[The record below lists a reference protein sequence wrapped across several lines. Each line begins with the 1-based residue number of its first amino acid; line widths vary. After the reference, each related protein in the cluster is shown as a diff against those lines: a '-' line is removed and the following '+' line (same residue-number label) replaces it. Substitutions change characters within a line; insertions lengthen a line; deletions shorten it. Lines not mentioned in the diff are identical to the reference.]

1 MKNILVIS
9 GGSGND
15 ALLKGIFHYYEK
27 AKVKVLVN
35 AYDDGKSTGVCRA
48 ITNTLGVSDIRKNH
62 YRMYSI
68 KHHKNINDSIKSF
81 YNERFDLKKGE
92 ELSFVIGKLNSWN
105 LSSMIKYARSFF
117 SQAHGHEFN
126 DFSIANII
134 YSQMFKE
141 VGYEQTNKM
150 MCELLNI
157 DDFVIMNSFENVTI
171 GAVTNNGTIKDE
183 SGIVDFS
190 SNVDKIKSITYQSES
205 PIVLNSKAIEAIMN
219 SDMIIISTGT
229 FWSSIYPTLEYG
241 QLYKVI
247 NKAKCKK
254 IWMMNNEEDNDSI
267 GIGSNDFIEK
277 VAHLGLDLKSFTIIE
292 NLDAC
297 PSLRQANENY
307 NVVYYSMGNIKGRHD
322 AYKMAYSVFSE
333 YYNIGHNCYDDILI
347 DFDKTIY
354 DEKGQFDIVENNL
367 EEVTKNRAITIVS
380 GNDYNTHIKP
390 ILEKVFG
397 HKFHIFANKVWAD
410 ASSIL
415 YVMGEMISYINKNVI
430 SRDIINVIDKYI
442 SSKIG
447 MHGQINNEEC
457 ITCYKIKPL
466 NDIERNLLCELL
478 NEYVFKEL
486 FISKYVKAIKA
497 GRTTIDIVAI
507 DNDKKQVMEW
517 SNLGRTLYIGDELMD
532 FGNDCEIAKCCSMA
546 IQVEDIYETNLIL
559 KLLNAHWV

>member
-35 AYDDGKSTGVCRA
+35 AYDDGKSTGVCRE

-68 KHHKNINDSIKSF
+68 KHQKNINDSIKSF

-105 LSSMIKYARSFF
+105 LSFMIKYARSFF
-117 SQAHGHEFN
+117 EQQHNHEFN

-247 NKAKCKK
+247 NMASGKK
-254 IWMMNNEEDNDSI
+254 MWVMNNEEDKDSL
-267 GIGSNDFIEK
+267 GVGSNEFIRIVEQMGLNLKDF
-277 VAHLGLDLKSFTIIE
+277 LIIE
-292 NLDAC
+292 NKDAVE
-297 PSLRQANENY
+297 SLRQKNSDFNI
-307 NVVYYSMGNIKGRHD
+307 VYHAMGNTNGRHNPMEIG
-322 AYKMAYSVFSE
+322 YVILSE
-333 YYNIGHNCYDDILI
+333 YYGIDANKFDNILI
-347 DFDKTIY
+347 DFDNTIY
-354 DEKGQFDIVENNL
+354 NANECFEITEDNIIEIA
-367 EEVTKNRAITIVS
+367 KNKSISIVS
-380 GNDYNTHIKP
+380 GNDYNTHIEP
-390 ILEKVFG
+390 ILKKVFG
-397 HKFHIFANKVWAD
+397 HKINIFANKVWAD

-415 YVMGEMISYINKNVI
+415 YAMGDIVSYINNNVI
-430 SRDIINVIDKYI
+430 SEDIIDVIDKYI

-447 MHGQINNEEC
+447 MHGHVNNKEY

-466 NDIERNLLCELL
+466 SDVDRNLLCELL
-478 NEYVFKEL
+478 NGYVFKEL
-486 FISKYVKAIKA
+486 DINKYVKAIKA

-507 DNDKKQVMEW
+507 DNDKKQVLNEHEFG
-517 SNLGRTLYIGDELMD
+517 STLYIGDELMD
-532 FGNDCEIAKCCSMA
+532 YGNDYAIARCCTKS
-546 IQVEDIYETNLIL
+546 IQVEDVYETNMIL
-559 KLLNAHWV
+559 KLLNKK